1 MPTLD
6 TKLKIALMGVAT
18 KLLTAQATKFQS
30 MLLKMKDEYL
40 VKLQEEGI
48 NQITEKGPTIVCPI
62 IIPEIEKILPK
73 INTLKGIVSNMDK
86 LSGTINDIT
95 TKIDTPIQVVNTV
108 IPLVELSVTAIPV
121 PAPPGV
127 LLGINKALDVLKKLL
142 DGLETGVNSL
152 SSTSGIIVEY
162 VRTLDNLLQTVQ
174 DTLLEIVNLCAS
186 NFNDEQEAELVNNIR
201 NALFRDPENANTTLE
216 EDTEEENELEEQL
229 INGDLTYQGF
239 KLTVEY
245 DPTPTTLLPSKRIK
259 AVGLADTEV
268 EILSGGGVADIPI
281 EGVKLYY
288 PTPLPLSEEE
298 IQELQSEGDFY
309 DSSYTYSS
317 NNKTLITLIKN
328 KIDNYLN
335 GKTEEYIRYEITFN
349 YEEPDFRSQIQSQ
362 IDWLQDW
369 QDQHSEL
376 DLSELIE
383 EGEDLLEE
391 IPDTYYSL
399 SYNGTPL
406 ENGSALNLPLGN
418 VELEVEENTAFK
430 THYED
435 FLNEKKI
442 NILDP
447 SITSGNSILSSL
459 IKNSTSLDQDLDQQI
474 FRKPYYTLN
483 VINASTIEVIVETTG
498 TKRGEDYY
506 NFDNFPNEG
515 AKPFEEIPK
524 NIDITRAP
532 QIKEYDGDEYTKGFY
547 AWDVKENRWELL
559 NLKPFGYIEGV
570 KEGDWK
576 VKRENGKN
584 TYYEWEAGAYTA
596 NGQLNPNNYPH
607 WVKKTIAQWK
617 ARTGNL
623 WKLCSNFMTLY
634 NVPRPSTGAD
644 ETCVIY
650 YISNES
656 NNNNDKF
663 SPIDTLRGA
672 IWKWDEENVRW
683 LPQNLGTALNY
694 TEPTDNKYWDPNNW
708 DNSAKKLNISID
720 PSDIPSGGK
729 WNTILESDVTNA
741 LDSYFLNTEKVDKS
755 IITLNFNL
763 LSASG
768 PVFDVRK
775 AVGERY
781 GNKSPEHNASIN
793 DYEYTKKPSNQ
804 TKYKNLLIEIPS
816 LKPRRSNTFNLDLG
830 PRFYYNNLNNNNFDE
845 AQKEL
850 AKKLFEGRR

>member
-1 MPTLD
+1 M
-6 TKLKIALMGVAT
+6 A
-18 KLLTAQATKFQS
+18 
-30 MLLKMKDEYL
+30 
-40 VKLQEEGI
+40 
-48 NQITEKGPTIVCPI
+48 
-62 IIPEIEKILPK
+62 
-73 INTLKGIVSNMDK
+73 
-86 LSGTINDIT
+86 
-95 TKIDTPIQVVNTV
+95 
-108 IPLVELSVTAIPV
+108 
-121 PAPPGV
+121 
-127 LLGINKALDVLKKLL
+127 
-142 DGLETGVNSL
+142 
-152 SSTSGIIVEY
+152 
-162 VRTLDNLLQTVQ
+162 
-174 DTLLEIVNLCAS
+174 
-186 NFNDEQEAELVNNIR
+186 
-201 NALFRDPENANTTLE
+201 
-216 EDTEEENELEEQL
+216 
-229 INGDLTYQGF
+229 
-239 KLTVEY
+239 
-245 DPTPTTLLPSKRIK
+245 
-259 AVGLADTEV
+259 
-268 EILSGGGVADIPI
+268 GGGVADIPI
-281 EGVKLYY
+281 EGIKLYY

-362 IDWLQDW
+362 VDWLQDW
-369 QDQHSEL
+369 QDQYPEL

-391 IPDTYYSL
+391 IPDVYYSL

-406 ENGSALNLPLGN
+406 ENGSVLKLSSLGD

-435 FLNEKKI
+435 FLNEKQIKI
-442 NILDP
+442 SDT

-459 IKNSTSLDQDLDQQI
+459 IKNSTSLDQEPQET
-474 FRKPYYTLN
+474 RKPYYTLKVVN
-483 VINASTIEVIVETTG
+483 NSTINIIVETTG

-547 AWDVKENRWELL
+547 AWDVKEKRWEILD
-559 NLKPFGYIEGV
+559 LKPFGYVEGV
-570 KEGDWK
+570 KDGDWK

-596 NGQLNPNNYPH
+596 NGQLNPNNYPK

-634 NVPRPSTGAD
+634 NVPKPSAGAD

-650 YISNES
+650 YRSNES
-656 NNNNDKF
+656 NTNDKF
-663 SPIDTLRGA
+663 NPVDTLRGA

-720 PSDIPSGGK
+720 PSVIPSGGK
-729 WNTILESDVTNA
+729 WNVILQSDVDNA

-755 IITLNFNL
+755 IIKLNFNPL
-763 LSASG
+763 DASG
-768 PVFDVRK
+768 PVQDVYS
-775 AVGERY
+775 AVEKRY
-781 GNKSPEHNASIN
+781 GNESPQHKASED
-793 DYEYTKKPSNQ
+793 DYKYTKKPSNQ

-816 LKPRRSNTFNLDLG
+816 LKPRRSNTFNLTLG

>member
-30 MLLKMKDEYL
+30 MLLKLKDDYL
-40 VKLQEEGI
+40 VKLQEDGI
-48 NQITEKGPTIVCPI
+48 NQINEKGPTIVCPI
-62 IIPEIEKILPK
+62 IIPEIERILPK
-73 INTLKGIVSNMDK
+73 LNTLKEIVTNMYK
-86 LSGTINDIT
+86 LSGTIDDIT
-95 TKIDTPIQVVNTV
+95 TKINTPIQVVNTT

-121 PAPPGV
+121 PTPPGV
-127 LLGINKALDVLKKLL
+127 LLGINKALDILKKLL

-162 VRTLDNLLQTVQ
+162 VRTLDNLLQTVE
-174 DTLLEIVNLCAS
+174 DTLLDIVNLCAS

-201 NALFRDPENANTTLE
+201 NALFRNPENANTTLE
-216 EDTEEENELEEQL
+216 EDIEEEIELEEQL
-229 INGDLTYQGF
+229 TNGDLTYQGF
-239 KLTVEY
+239 RLTIEY

-268 EILSGGGVADIPI
+268 EILVEGGEANIPI

-317 NNKTLITLIKN
+317 NNKTLLTLIKN

-335 GKTEEYIRYEITFN
+335 GKTEDYVRYKITFN
-349 YEEPDFRSQIQSQ
+349 YEEPNFRDQIQSQ

-406 ENGSALNLPLGN
+406 ENGSVLNLPPGN

-435 FLNEKKI
+435 FLNAKKI

-447 SITSGNSILSSL
+447 SIISGNSILSSL
-459 IKNSTSLDQDLDQQI
+459 IKNSTSLDQEIL
-474 FRKPYYTLN
+474 RKPYYILN

-498 TKRGEDYY
+498 TKRGADYY

-515 AKPFEEIPK
+515 AKPFEEIPE
-524 NIDITRAP
+524 NIDITKAP
-532 QIKEYDGDEYTKGFY
+532 QIKEYDGDEGTKGFY
-547 AWDVKENRWELL
+547 AWDDFEKRWDILD
-559 NLKPFGYIEGV
+559 LKPFGYIEGV
-570 KEGDWK
+570 KDGDWK
-576 VKRENGKN
+576 VKRENGQN

-596 NGQLNPNNYPH
+596 NGQLNPNNYPK

-623 WKLCSNFMTLY
+623 WKLCSNFMRLY

-650 YISNES
+650 YRSNES
-656 NNNNDKF
+656 NTNDKF
-663 SPIDTLRGA
+663 NPVDTLRGA
-672 IWKWDEENVRW
+672 IWKWDEESVRW

-694 TEPTDNKYWDPNNW
+694 IEPTDNKYWDPNNW
-708 DNSAKKLNISID
+708 DNSAKKLSISINSD
-720 PSDIPSGGK
+720 DIPSGGK
-729 WNTILESDVTNA
+729 WNTILQSDVDIA

-755 IITLNFNL
+755 IVTLNYSPPKSPVSKIR
-763 LSASG
+763 SA
-768 PVFDVRK
+768 VEEK
-775 AVGERY
+775 Y
-781 GNKSPEHNASIN
+781 GNESPEHEASKN
-793 DYEYTKKPSNQ
+793 DYDYTKKPSKQ
-804 TKYKNLLIEIPS
+804 LKYKNLLIEIPS
-816 LKPRRSNTFNLDLG
+816 LKPRRSNTFNLTLG

>member
-48 NQITEKGPTIVCPI
+48 HQITEKGPTIVCPI

-127 LLGINKALDVLKKLL
+127 LLGVSKALDILGKLL

-152 SSTSGIIVEY
+152 SSTSGIIVQY
-162 VRTLDNLLQTVQ
+162 VQVLDNLLQTIEN
-174 DTLLEIVNLCAS
+174 TLLQIVNLCAS
-186 NFNDEQEAELVNNIR
+186 NFNDEQEAELINNIS
-201 NALFRDPENANTTLE
+201 NALLFDPENANTTLE
-216 EDTEEENELEEQL
+216 EDIEAENELEEQL
-229 INGDLTYQGF
+229 TNGDLVYQGF

-362 IDWLQDW
+362 VDWLQDW
-369 QDQHSEL
+369 QDQYPEL

-391 IPDTYYSL
+391 IPDVYYSL

-406 ENGSALNLPLGN
+406 ENGSVLKLSSLGD

-435 FLNEKKI
+435 FLNEKQIKI
-442 NILDP
+442 SDT

-459 IKNSTSLDQDLDQQI
+459 IKNSTSLDQEPQET
-474 FRKPYYTLN
+474 RKPYYTLKVVN
-483 VINASTIEVIVETTG
+483 NSTINIIVETTG

-532 QIKEYDGDEYTKGFY
+532 QIKEYDGDEDTKGFY
-547 AWDVKENRWELL
+547 AWDVKEKRWEILD
-559 NLKPFGYIEGV
+559 LKPFGYVEGV
-570 KEGDWK
+570 KDGDWK

-584 TYYEWEAGAYTA
+584 T
-596 NGQLNPNNYPH
+596 
-607 WVKKTIAQWK
+607 
-617 ARTGNL
+617 
-623 WKLCSNFMTLY
+623 
-634 NVPRPSTGAD
+634 
-644 ETCVIY
+644 
-650 YISNES
+650 
-656 NNNNDKF
+656 
-663 SPIDTLRGA
+663 
-672 IWKWDEENVRW
+672 
-683 LPQNLGTALNY
+683 
-694 TEPTDNKYWDPNNW
+694 
-708 DNSAKKLNISID
+708 
-720 PSDIPSGGK
+720 
-729 WNTILESDVTNA
+729 
-741 LDSYFLNTEKVDKS
+741 
-755 IITLNFNL
+755 
-763 LSASG
+763 
-768 PVFDVRK
+768 
-775 AVGERY
+775 
-781 GNKSPEHNASIN
+781 
-793 DYEYTKKPSNQ
+793 
-804 TKYKNLLIEIPS
+804 
-816 LKPRRSNTFNLDLG
+816 
-830 PRFYYNNLNNNNFDE
+830 
-845 AQKEL
+845 
-850 AKKLFEGRR
+850 